1 MFNTRKLLHLI
12 QHDLAIQVPDDQW
25 KALYQRLSQLVAPIG
40 HSRYTILLV
49 KLKPYYG
56 DITIENGFHEPV
68 VTIPKN
74 LDNLKQVTFAPSFY
88 HLPDQLQQ
96 AITAAIQATID
107 RASQQRKKD
116 EWDHQVNQISFCY
129 HASCRFVLC
138 S

>member
-1 MFNTRKLLHLI
+1 MLNTRKLLRLI

-40 HSRYTILLV
+40 HSRYTIMLV

-56 DITIENGFHEPV
+56 NITIENGFHEPV
-68 VTIPKN
+68 VTIPKS
-74 LDNLKQVTFAPSFY
+74 LDNLKRVTFAPSFY

-116 EWDHQVNQISFCY
+116 EWDHQANQISFCC
-129 HASCRFVLC
+129 HVSCCFFRC

>member
-12 QHDLAIQVPDDQW
+12 KHDLDTRIPDRQW
-25 KALYQRLSQLVAPIG
+25 KELYLRLSQLVAPIG

-56 DITIENGFHEPV
+56 DIAIENGLHETV
-68 VTIPKN
+68 VAIPQN

-96 AITAAIQATID
+96 AITAAIQTTID
-107 RASQQRKKD
+107 RANQQRKKD
-116 EWDHQVNQISFCY
+116 E
-129 HASCRFVLC
+129 
-138 S
+138 

>member
-1 MFNTRKLLHLI
+1 MLNTRKLLRLI

-25 KALYQRLSQLVAPIG
+25 KALYQKLSQLVAPIG

-56 DITIENGFHEPV
+56 NITIENGFHEPV
-68 VTIPKN
+68 VTIPKS

-107 RASQQRKKD
+107 HASQQRKKD
-116 EWDHQVNQISFCY
+116 E
-129 HASCRFVLC
+129 
-138 S
+138 

>member
-1 MFNTRKLLHLI
+1 MLNTRKLLTLLK
-12 QHDLAIQVPDDQW
+12 HDLDTRVPDRQW
-25 KALYQRLSQLVAPIG
+25 EALYLKLSQLVAPIG

-56 DITIENGFHEPV
+56 DITIENGFHEPI
-68 VTIPKN
+68 VTIPQSI
-74 LDNLKQVTFAPSFY
+74 DDMKQVTFAPSFD

>member
-1 MFNTRKLLHLI
+1 MLNTHKLLALLK
-12 QHDLAIQVPDDQW
+12 HDLDTRIPDTYW
-25 KALYQRLSQLVAPIG
+25 EALYLKLSQLVAPIG

-68 VTIPKN
+68 VTIPKS

-96 AITAAIQATID
+96 AITTAIQATID

-116 EWDHQVNQISFCY
+116 E
-129 HASCRFVLC
+129 
-138 S
+138 